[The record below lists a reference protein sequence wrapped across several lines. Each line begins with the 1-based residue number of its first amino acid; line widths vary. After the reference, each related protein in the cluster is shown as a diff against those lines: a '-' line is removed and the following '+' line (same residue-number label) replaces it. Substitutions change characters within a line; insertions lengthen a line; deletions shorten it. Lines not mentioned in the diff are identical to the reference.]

1 MGLINEVIQNIVK
14 MIYPLQ
20 IRLGHLNDINPT
32 WSDDI
37 WFIINLQTTSCLL
50 LLTTQTI

>member
-20 IRLGHLNDINPT
+20 IRLCHLNDINPT
-32 WSDDI
+32 QSNNI
-37 WFIINLQTTSCLL
+37 
-50 LLTTQTI
+50 